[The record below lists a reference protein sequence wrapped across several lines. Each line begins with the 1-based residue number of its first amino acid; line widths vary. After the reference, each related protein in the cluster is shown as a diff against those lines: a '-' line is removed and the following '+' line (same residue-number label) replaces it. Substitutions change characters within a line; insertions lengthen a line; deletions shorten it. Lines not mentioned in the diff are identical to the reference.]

1 MLTVKIDPRMKAALK
16 KAAAKQFIS
25 TSAAA
30 KQAIEKYLEVHGIDW
45 RKQDVGGGKKM
56 KSGKPDTA

>member
-16 KAAAKQFIS
+16 KVAEKQFIS

-30 KQAIEKYLEVHGIDW
+30 KQAIEKYLEERGIDW
-45 RKQDVGGGKKM
+45 RKENAGRKTKR
-56 KSGKPDTA
+56 KT

>member
-16 KAAAKQFIS
+16 KIAEKQFIS

-30 KQAIEKYLEVHGIDW
+30 KQAIEKYLEEHGVDW
-45 RKQDVGGGKKM
+45 RKEATLKKA
-56 KSGKPDTA
+56 KRKK